1 MDKKYFTKEILEQIQ
16 FLNTNNVMFGIR
28 NHCGGLKESIE
39 TTKYITFNEWKSR
52 FKDYSYYG
60 FDIRVN
66 QLLFILDDMQNKHNI
81 PTWLFI
87 QLSPKVLEND
97 WKN

>member
-16 FLNTNNVMFGIR
+16 FLSFKNVMFGIR
-28 NHCGGLKESIE
+28 YHQGGLKESIE
-39 TTKYITFNEWKSR
+39 TTKYITFNDWKSR
-52 FKDYSYYG
+52 FNNYSYYG
-60 FDIRVN
+60 FDTRVN
-66 QLLFILDDMQNKHNI
+66 QLLFILDDMQNKPNT

-87 QLSPKVLEND
+87 QLSPKILEND